1 MATKSKGKK
10 DHRKKVQAR
19 NQRLAEQKRKNEK
32 FQREFIMNLIKQEQE
47 KGLFN
52 NPQSISQDPNA
63 TVLDGPMLNSLD
75 LNGPILDGP
84 ILDGPILDTVEV
96 VDVENLEDNSE
107 ETKEDLVL
115 DTPVDVD
122 VETLEDS
129 SGETKED

>member
-84 ILDGPILDTVEV
+84 ILDTVEV

-115 DTPVDVD
+115 DTPVEVD
-122 VETLEDS
+122 VETLEDN
-129 SGETKED
+129 SGEAKED